1 MNFSGFDVVIGDIL
15 RIPYCSE
22 RFDFFLC
29 IAVIHH
35 LSTMARRIEAV
46 WAKEQRGIS
55 KSEPSYYVNRKTKT
69 VCNVNDSPES
79 LSKIVEAVPGT
90 YLPLHVNGTE
100 FQNTD
105 MLVPWKKKNYTVT
118 DQLKGKYTLTNLLI
132 STHKY
137 WYKGAPSTYAPHSNN
152 ENVKRYK
159 M

>member
-1 MNFSGFDVVIGDIL
+1 MLQTCFDVVIGDIL

-46 WAKEQRGIS
+46 NELARILRVGGRGLIQVWAKEQHGIS

-105 MLVPWKKKNYTVT
+105 IGQIAGGYITPTKNSAYIAW
-118 DQLKGKYTLTNLLI
+118 DNSQ
-132 STHKY
+132 SQ
-137 WYKGAPSTYAPHSNN
+137 HS
-152 ENVKRYK
+152 
-159 M
+159 